1 MLDNYK
7 FLMYN
12 LNMINDLKIF
22 GLNKLSKTVL
32 KRAYKKLSKKYHP
45 DNLETGD
52 EEKFIIINDAYNRL
66 LEQCIEKTFVIKL
79 CLDDLLNGKNITL
92 NQSISINA
100 NYKMLGK
107 PFIINHLGKKY
118 KIIVRPLL
126 DKNQKLVY
134 SKGKLKL
141 ITILKG

>member
-22 GLNKLSKTVL
+22 GLKRLSKTAL
-32 KRAYKKLSKKYHP
+32 KRAYKTMSKKYHP
-45 DNLETGD
+45 DNLETGN
-52 EEKFIIINDAYNRL
+52 EKKFIIINDAYNRL

-92 NQSISINA
+92 NQNISINA

-107 PFIINHLGKKY
+107 PYIIYHLGKKY
-118 KIIVRPLL
+118 KIIVKPLL